1 MMFKKKMVVLCIA
14 VWAVLWFA
22 PLAPA
27 ANPAGFD
34 DNEIRIGQWGPQT
47 GPAAPWGSVARGSKL
62 LFDVVNEEGGINGR
76 KIKYF
81 IRDDMYNPAQT
92 VAVVKELVERQGV
105 FAFVGGVGA
114 ACGMAVKDYLA
125 ANKIPWVGPSAA
137 DQDFVQPINPYLFA
151 VYPLYRDEA
160 NVLAKYIVEKLNTKK
175 VGMLYQNDAYGK
187 DGLEGAKE
195 RLATY
200 KMSLVAE
207 IPVEPTEKDLAS
219 QILRLKNSGAEAVLM
234 FVNPTAAVIAL
245 KTAANVGFK
254 PQWVSSNTLSDY
266 PLMFK
271 ITGGLWEGV
280 ITGAFGEIPD
290 SMNPLMVKYREAAKR
305 LNPQE
310 RWGTFY
316 YAGILFADPI
326 VEALKKAGRNLSTD
340 EFDQGSPDHRPQGQL
355 DGKAASG
362 DRFGYDPEVRSQCKL
377 HPVAGLDDKRSGHLE
392 EVVIVSGAAHWPQGL
407 RAAPVCAAIVFR
419 LK

>member
-1 MMFKKKMVVLCIA
+1 MMFKKTMVVLSIA
-14 VWAVLWFA
+14 VWAVLCFTTV
-22 PLAPA
+22 APA
-27 ANPAGFD
+27 APPAGFD

-62 LFDVVNEEGGINGR
+62 LFDVVNEEGGIHGR

-92 VAVVKELVERQGV
+92 VGVVKELVERQGI
-105 FAFVGGVGA
+105 FAFVGGVGSA
-114 ACGMAVKDYLA
+114 TGMAVKDYLA

-160 NVLAKYIVEKLNTKK
+160 NVLAKFIVDKLNMKK
-175 VGMLYQNDAYGK
+175 IGILYQNDAYGK
-187 DGLEGAKE
+187 DGLEGARE

-200 KMSLVAE
+200 KISLVAE

-266 PLMFK
+266 PLMHK
-271 ITGGLWEGV
+271 ISGGLWEGV

-290 SMNPLMVKYREAAKR
+290 STNPLMVKYREAAKR

-326 VEALKKAGRNLSTD
+326 VEALKKVGKNLSTEALLKVLNGIKD
-340 EFDQGSPDHRPQGQL
+340 YQTIGPKITWTEKQHQGTDSVMIQKCGPNASYIQLQGWTSNDL
-355 DGKAASG
+355 ATWK
-362 DRFGYDPEVRSQCKL
+362 K
-377 HPVAGLDDKRSGHLE
+377 K
-392 EVVIVSGAAHWPQGL
+392 
-407 RAAPVCAAIVFR
+407 
-419 LK
+419 